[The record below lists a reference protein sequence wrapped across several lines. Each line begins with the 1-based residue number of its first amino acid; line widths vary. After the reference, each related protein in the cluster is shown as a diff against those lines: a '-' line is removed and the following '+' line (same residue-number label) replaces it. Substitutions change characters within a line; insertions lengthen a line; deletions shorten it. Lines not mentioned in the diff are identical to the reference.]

1 MDKHRNIVFPF
12 AGRSVAALLVVIMAC
27 LLSGR
32 PVAASGGVADRPAD
46 ELWLIDCRA
55 LTTVRSATQNVGQ
68 SLRPWRFDQAHR
80 KWQRVPQ
87 EEFLEAA
94 RIVMPTCVWVH
105 GDRVDCD
112 LSFQIGREVY
122 QQLVCNHEDEAPIRF
137 VIWSWPTTQELRGRP
152 LKDARIK
159 AARSDAA
166 GYSLAWTLNEL
177 DPAAPV
183 SLLGFSFGARVV
195 TGAVHVAAGGQ
206 LGGYGISVPDNRSA
220 LGYQVVLMAAA
231 MDNNWLQPGRKHDQ
245 AIHRI
250 DQLLL
255 LNNHQDWVLKRYHLL
270 KCGNGCQA
278 LGYTGLSVPDS
289 LADRGDAVCQVNAGA
304 YIGKLHRWAPYIY
317 TEPLMNKTRKTA
329 LSPLAAPMEVTTNP
343 ESAPAVA
350 KPSGDDV
357 AATRAAGDQP

>member
-1 MDKHRNIVFPF
+1 
-12 AGRSVAALLVVIMAC
+12 
-27 LLSGR
+27 R